1 MREILFR
8 GKRVDNGEW
17 VFGYYTELPEGDIG
31 GTLMAGTNELLC
43 EDTADYII
51 SIETKQCQS
60 FSPAYPIQVFDVDW
74 CKVRC
79 QTVGQYTGLTD
90 MNGKRIFE
98 GDIVKLTDKSF
109 GYKWKAI
116 VEFGNPNGNYTW
128 GWQLKPI
135 GKAKNVNT
143 DILCWVEMEETGA
156 FCEIIG
162 NIHDNPELLQE
173 DKQ

>member
-8 GKRVDNGEW
+8 GKTKANHIVDGYWLYGDLVHLVYNEGL
-17 VFGYYTELPEGDIG
+17 VF
-31 GTLMAGTNELLC
+31 MFNELQILD
-43 EDTADYII
+43 E
-51 SIETKQCQS
+51 
-60 FSPAYPIQVFDVDW
+60 VDPE
-74 CKVRC
+74 
-79 QTVGQYTGLTD
+79 TVGQYTGLKDT
-90 MNGKRIFE
+90 NGKRIFE

-109 GYKWKAI
+109 GNKWKAV

-162 NIHDNPELLQE
+162 NKWDNPELLE
-173 DKQ
+173 VKK

>member
-17 VFGYYTELPEGDIG
+17 TYGDLLTPTDIMDVWEISENTGMGNRYEIDPE
-31 GTLMAGTNELLC
+31 
-43 EDTADYII
+43 
-51 SIETKQCQS
+51 
-60 FSPAYPIQVFDVDW
+60 
-74 CKVRC
+74 
-79 QTVGQYTGLTD
+79 TVGQYTGLKD
-90 MNGKRIFE
+90 KNGKKIFE

-109 GYKWKAI
+109 DYKWKAV
-116 VEFGNPNGNYTW
+116 VEFGNSNGNYTW

-156 FCEIIG
+156 FCEITG

-173 DKQ
+173 DIK

>member
-1 MREILFR
+1 MREVLFR

-17 VFGYYTELPEGDIG
+17 VIGYYFHYETCHEHFIITDMSYDTPDMEQVIPE
-31 GTLMAGTNELLC
+31 
-43 EDTADYII
+43 
-51 SIETKQCQS
+51 
-60 FSPAYPIQVFDVDW
+60 
-74 CKVRC
+74 
-79 QTVGQYTGLTD
+79 TVGQYTGLKD
-90 MNGKRIFE
+90 NNGKRIFE

-128 GWQLKPI
+128 GWQLNPI

-162 NIHDNPELLQE
+162 ISTTTPNLWRTSNDREREDN
-173 DKQ
+173 

>member
-1 MREILFR
+1 MREIIFR

-17 VFGYYTELPEGDIG
+17 VYGYYDVFRYHEDAPPIYLIH
-31 GTLMAGTNELLC
+31 TNGWTNSVE
-43 EDTADYII
+43 
-51 SIETKQCQS
+51 IE
-60 FSPAYPIQVFDVDW
+60 PG
-74 CKVRC
+74 
-79 QTVGQYTGLTD
+79 TVGEYTGLKD
-90 MNGKRIFE
+90 KNGKRIFE

-109 GYKWKAI
+109 GYKWKAV

-162 NIHDNPELLQE
+162 NKWDNPELLE
-173 DKQ
+173 AKK

>member
-8 GKRVDNGEW
+8 GKTKANHIDDGYWLYGDLVHLVLNEGLVFMFNALEILEEVD
-17 VFGYYTELPEGDIG
+17 PE
-31 GTLMAGTNELLC
+31 
-43 EDTADYII
+43 
-51 SIETKQCQS
+51 
-60 FSPAYPIQVFDVDW
+60 
-74 CKVRC
+74 
-79 QTVGQYTGLTD
+79 TVGQFTGLTD
-90 MNGKRIFE
+90 ENGKRIFE
-98 GDIVKLTDKSF
+98 GDIVELTDKSF
-109 GYKWKAI
+109 GYKWKAV

-162 NIHDNPELLQE
+162 NKWDNPELLE
-173 DKQ
+173 VKK

>member
-8 GKRVDNGEW
+8 GKILGLTDW
-17 VFGYYTELPEGDIG
+17 SYGYYAKSGENHFILLDTDNEDNYSIVDPE
-31 GTLMAGTNELLC
+31 
-43 EDTADYII
+43 
-51 SIETKQCQS
+51 
-60 FSPAYPIQVFDVDW
+60 
-74 CKVRC
+74 
-79 QTVGQYTGLTD
+79 TVGQFTGLTD
-90 MNGKRIFE
+90 ENGKRIFE

-109 GYKWKAI
+109 GNKWKAV

-162 NIHDNPELLQE
+162 NKWDNPELLE
-173 DKQ
+173 VKK

>member
-1 MREILFR
+1 MRDILFR

-17 VFGYYTELPEGDIG
+17 VYGYYCPCVFGNFPAEPAIIDADELKKGRWAPVRVIPE
-31 GTLMAGTNELLC
+31 
-43 EDTADYII
+43 
-51 SIETKQCQS
+51 
-60 FSPAYPIQVFDVDW
+60 
-74 CKVRC
+74 
-79 QTVGQYTGLTD
+79 TVGQYTGLTD
-90 MNGKRIFE
+90 KKGKKIFE

-109 GYKWKAI
+109 GYKWKAV

-156 FCEIIG
+156 FCEVIG
-162 NIHDNPELLQE
+162 TIYDNPELLE
-173 DKQ
+173 VKNERL